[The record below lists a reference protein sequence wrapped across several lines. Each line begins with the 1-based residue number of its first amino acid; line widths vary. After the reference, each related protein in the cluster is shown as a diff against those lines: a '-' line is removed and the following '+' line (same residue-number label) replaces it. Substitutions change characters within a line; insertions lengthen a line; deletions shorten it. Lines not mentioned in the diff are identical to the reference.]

1 MLGCFGKQHKQWQSV
16 LVSNHLFM
24 SLRPGSKVGQHSA
37 AAERAIM
44 PDRPVWMV
52 CAARVI
58 KKNLHAL
65 STK

>member
-1 MLGCFGKQHKQWQSV
+1 
-16 LVSNHLFM
+16 M

-65 STK
+65 STKRSLFIKNFHGWV